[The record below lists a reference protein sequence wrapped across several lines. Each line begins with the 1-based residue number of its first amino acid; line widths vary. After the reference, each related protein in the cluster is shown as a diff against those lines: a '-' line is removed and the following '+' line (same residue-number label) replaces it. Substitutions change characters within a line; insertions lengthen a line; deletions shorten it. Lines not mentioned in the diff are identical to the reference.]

1 MLKKES
7 VDKEE
12 VISKADRS
20 VSGKDGFSVSASVKT
35 DEKNIAVVK
44 QGDSYELGI
53 DKDGHPY
60 FVLNGV
66 KATSS
71 SVISSSKY
79 ETVISGV
86 KENNG
91 LIKVYVN
98 GNVSGSAYD
107 VKNINFNVE
116 KADIYAKNASDV
128 KVSVEALGMM
138 KYQLQH

>member
-1 MLKKES
+1 M
-7 VDKEE
+7 VR
-12 VISKADRS
+12 I
-20 VSGKDGFSVSASVKT
+20 GFSVEVQALKT

-71 SVISSSKY
+71 SVVSSKY

-91 LIKVYVN
+91 LIK
-98 GNVSGSAYD
+98 SLC
-107 VKNINFNVE
+107 KW
-116 KADIYAKNASDV
+116 
-128 KVSVEALGMM
+128 
-138 KYQLQH
+138 